1 MDLLRKND
9 FEIFGLDPQF
19 AIDEAALSSA
29 FLTLQA
35 VVHPDRYA
43 SATDAEKR
51 LSLQL
56 TTRINEAYQRLKS
69 PLSRGRYL
77 CELNGGAINAET
89 NTAMPA
95 SFLMEQ
101 MAWREAL
108 DDPKTDTDA
117 IAKAVH
123 GKRDALFSQ
132 VKRQLDEQRDYSGA
146 AQTVRQLM
154 FVEKFLES
162 L

>member
-9 FEIFGLDPQF
+9 YEIFSINPQF
-19 AIDEAALSSA
+19 ALDEAALTNA

-35 VVHPDRYA
+35 VVHPDRFA

-51 LSLQL
+51 VSLQL

-69 PLSRGRYL
+69 PLNRARYL
-77 CELNGGAINAET
+77 CELKGGAIEAET

-95 SFLMEQ
+95 SFLLEQ

-108 DDPKTDTDA
+108 DDPKADLVA
-117 IAKAVH
+117 IARIVH
-123 GKRDALFSQ
+123 EKREALFNQ
-132 VKRQLDEQRDYSGA
+132 VEMQLDKQQNYPA
-146 AQTVRQLM
+146 AAATVRQLM